1 MHQGRAC
8 VGCVLSRARTRQ
20 LKKKQM
26 DGLVEGACVCREE
39 QRYEVNCEV
48 LPRRCTARTPGPC
61 RLVDKV
67 CVKAEFRARVNR
79 RGR

>member
-1 MHQGRAC
+1 MCACGR
-8 VGCVLSRARTRQ
+8 G
-20 LKKKQM
+20 
-26 DGLVEGACVCREE
+26 REE